1 MADLLEGLESGLR
14 FAVGASS
21 RLRNL
26 VERIDQFIFT
36 NKSASASRQESP
48 FANPPQEIF
57 DGGTQQPFH
66 PPVREIQDGVPRG
79 EAAPPQ
85 QPFDRISAPDIQLP
99 FEMLQD
105 WPWPFEPDDNILF
118 PDILSGW
125 TH

>member
-26 VERIDQFIFT
+26 VERIDKFIVT
-36 NKSASASRQESP
+36 NKSASASRRESP

-57 DGGTQQPFH
+57 DGSTQHPFH
-66 PPVREIQDGVPRG
+66 PHSTPLPDGLPRVD
-79 EAAPPQ
+79 AAPPQ
-85 QPFDRISAPDIQLP
+85 QSFDRISPSDVQLP

-105 WPWPFEPDDNILF
+105 WPWPFDPDDDALF